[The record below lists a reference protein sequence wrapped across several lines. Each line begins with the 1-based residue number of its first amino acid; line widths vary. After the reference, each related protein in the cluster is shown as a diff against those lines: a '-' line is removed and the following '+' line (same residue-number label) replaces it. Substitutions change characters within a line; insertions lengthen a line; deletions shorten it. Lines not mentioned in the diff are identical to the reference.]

1 MIFSLL
7 VASHQTHSCLAF
19 LFFLIFLYLSC
30 FSKPKWKKAKELK
43 KKTLPLAPY
52 PSIAVFLWD
61 GCLSSLLLP
70 LLNPAQSCF
79 LPSLVGTSLRKA
91 ILGPQSWWTTFSS
104 PPFETWFPAAFH
116 TVDPLLFFFS
126 DNPLLPQV
134 LHPQTGFPLDIP
146 FPGSHMVFCVSLNT
160 AQLPFSSTSCP
171 PLESLAQESHN
182 IHLNT

>member
-1 MIFSLL
+1 MKESKRIEKNTSFGSL
-7 VASHQTHSCLAF
+7 
-19 LFFLIFLYLSC
+19 
-30 FSKPKWKKAKELK
+30 
-43 KKTLPLAPY
+43 
-52 PSIAVFLWD
+52 SIHRCV
-61 GCLSSLLLP
+61 SLGWVPVLTPPP

-146 FPGSHMVFCVSLNT
+146 FPGSHMVFCVSLNA
-160 AQLPFSSTSCP
+160 AQLPFPSTSCP